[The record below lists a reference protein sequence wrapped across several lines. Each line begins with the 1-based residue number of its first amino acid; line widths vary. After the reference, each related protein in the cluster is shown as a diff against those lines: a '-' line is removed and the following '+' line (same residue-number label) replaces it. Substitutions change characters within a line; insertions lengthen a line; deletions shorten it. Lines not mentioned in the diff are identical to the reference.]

1 MYKENLG
8 VLELAE
14 GSEVIWPTL
23 NPVIQV
29 LSSNSPRVEDTV
41 LLFPGTSSH
50 YLLLTA
56 VQLTCYSLP
65 CLTQGPP
72 YLSKAACHPQVT
84 RPPTEA
90 RAAHC
95 LRPRLCH
102 SDLTEGHQGRPLL
115 PVQIQTWAA
124 LSGGLHLLI

>member
-1 MYKENLG
+1 MDKENLG

-23 NPVIQV
+23 SPVIQV
-29 LSSNSPRVEDTV
+29 LLSNSPREEDTV
-41 LLFPGTSSH
+41 LFFPATSSH

-56 VQLTCYSLP
+56 VQLTCYSVP

-72 YLSKAACHPQVT
+72 YLSKAARHPQVT

-95 LRPRLCH
+95 LRPQLCH
-102 SDLTEGHQGRPLL
+102 LDLREGHQGRPLL
-115 PVQIQTWAA
+115 
-124 LSGGLHLLI
+124 